1 MLAILLYNLA
11 LYARAS
17 LTLIEHIFV
26 EKNDD
31 LEKLAQA
38 NVALMQK
45 DAVLEMT
52 KKQLAEA

>member
-1 MLAILLYNLA
+1 MLAILLYNLT
-11 LYARAS
+11 LNARAS
-17 LTLIEHIFV
+17 LTLIEHIIV

-52 KKQLAEA
+52 